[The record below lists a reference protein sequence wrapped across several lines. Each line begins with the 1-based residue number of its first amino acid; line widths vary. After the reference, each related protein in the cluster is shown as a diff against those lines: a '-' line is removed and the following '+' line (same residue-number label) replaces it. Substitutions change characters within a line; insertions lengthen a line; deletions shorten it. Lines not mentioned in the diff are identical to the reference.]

1 MFFRLGKNLR
11 CPIIFLTVW
20 KNLAVNPIWAWHFL
34 VWKSLI
40 IKSMSL
46 INIGPLREPVSFWWV
61 SADSVF
67 RKSDCCKQVVKMV
80 RTCLFIGALLGWH
93 ATGPTESLCFDL
105 RYLCLLSLSLFLVF
119 WLNVILFSWSF
130 GFFWFYLLISHIQ

>member
-67 RKSDCCKQVVKMV
+67 QKSDCCKQVVKMV

-105 RYLCLLSLSLFLVF
+105 RYLCLLSLFVFGILAKCHSIFLIF
-119 WLNVILFSWSF
+119 W
-130 GFFWFYLLISHIQ
+130 GFFYFYLLISHIQ